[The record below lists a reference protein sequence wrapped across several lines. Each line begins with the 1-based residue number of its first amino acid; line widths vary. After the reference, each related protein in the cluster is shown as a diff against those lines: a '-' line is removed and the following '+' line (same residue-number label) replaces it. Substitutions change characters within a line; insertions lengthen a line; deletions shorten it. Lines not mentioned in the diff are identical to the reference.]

1 MELRPNQKSK
11 RTFAVH
17 VVLFSVF
24 LATAF
29 FLRVASHNLPPAWIE
44 SMSRAISTEKFAV
57 EMENVSISLRRG
69 ELDVRHLRVFPRGT
83 VQDAVLELDN
93 TSIKLRP
100 VRGHHPLTWLRSVRI
115 GQLTIPSTALGMNY
129 GFESEGNSHRYLGA
143 NGLPLFIPE
152 FGPVKFSC
160 GTANVFGSTG
170 RSIEATLIGKDD
182 TLILNDIRVNM
193 TDRREDRQIVT
204 GHLEF
209 GLATFTLLGDGN
221 GTLDPEKLLP
231 IFTALNL
238 PKLSSEIMRFRFP
251 ESPPDIAIDIDY
263 QPCENLRDLTVK
275 VKSGYCLYN
284 DTPVTFLTG
293 TIKASGS
300 NEWDVVDIG
309 PLHGVRPEGVINGSL
324 RIDTT
329 HAKLSFDADST
340 LDPLH
345 LLRIIRIT
353 QGTPSL
359 PMTFDNPT
367 RVVASGI
374 YDFSTNAMLTDISGI
389 VNSPCIS
396 TSKVKFEKA
405 TARCHLTDSSW
416 SVNKATAEVLGGQ
429 YEGQCVFTPPSS
441 SHHRV
446 IQLDSQGKFSG
457 LRQNE
462 WSKFYG
468 TQSPDAS
475 GLLDLTYAI
484 RGSVL
489 TNSAEFLSGLS
500 GTIDVDIRK
509 AHLYRIPLFA
519 GLTEVIASTI
529 PGVDFILAQDN
540 LKSSLAFTNRVFNV
554 KSLSIEGNVFS
565 ASGYGTLQFDGD
577 VNLRIKAHLLNRET
591 WVGQGLY
598 YVLFPISKILEFQ
611 ALGPISK
618 PKWSSA
624 TLSQIENT
632 EVRK

>member
-1 MELRPNQKSK
+1 MEIRPKQKSK

-29 FLRVASHNLPPAWIE
+29 FLRVASHNLPPTWIE
-44 SMSRAISTEKFAV
+44 SMSKAISTETFAV

-100 VRGHHPLTWLRSVRI
+100 VRGSHPLTWLRSVRI